1 VRSLGKRGGLPRES
15 SQHRSVSE
23 GLLSISFRRR
33 RRHPRRVVYLPRA
46 HKNNKRTTVQLT
58 RPHAIT
64 TGAEALLRLINH
76 ACT

>member
-1 VRSLGKRGGLPRES
+1 MRSLGKRGRLPRES

-33 RRHPRRVVYLPRA
+33 RPRRVVYLPRA
-46 HKNNKRTTVQLT
+46 HPNNKRTTVQLT
-58 RPHAIT
+58 RAHTIT

-76 ACT
+76 VCI